1 MPNIL
6 TKNPMVIDTAATIWT
21 AARYVRLIQLVDN
34 NGDIIHD
41 TTWVITVNGA
51 TLTIKIQ
58 PVNDQVAFGAVAW
71 QIGPFN
77 PGMLIHTFVVG
88 TAGAGN
94 LHVWLD

>member
-1 MPNIL
+1 MANVL

-21 AARYVRLIQLVDN
+21 AARFVRLIQLVDDS
-34 NGDIIHD
+34 GDIVHD

-51 TLTIKIQ
+51 ALTVQIQ
-58 PVNDQVAFGAVAW
+58 PVNDQLAFGAVAW

-77 PGMLIHTFVVG
+77 PGMLTHTFVVG

-94 LHVWLD
+94 LHIWLD

>member
-1 MPNIL
+1 MANVL

-21 AARYVRLIQLVDN
+21 AARFVRLIQLVDD
-34 NGDIIHD
+34 NGDIVHD

-51 TLTIKIQ
+51 TLTVKIQ
-58 PVNDQVAFGAVAW
+58 PVNDQIAFGAVAW

-77 PGMLIHTFVVG
+77 PGMKVHTFVVD